1 MFHIILY
8 NPEIPPN
15 TGNII
20 RLAANTGTQ
29 LHLIRPLGFNLSNNS
44 LKRAGL
50 DYKKDADFFLH
61 DSFDLCLNSIK
72 FNEIYAFTKFAK
84 KTFTKIKFKPAPNKF
99 AELAAHDAIVNF
111 SGSETSGL
119 PDNII
124 DKIKVTNKLRIPMIM
139 NSRSLNLSNSV
150 AITVYEGL
158 RQNKFENLV

>member
-15 TGNII
+15 TGNIM

-84 KTFTKIKFKPAPNKF
+84 KTFTKIKFKRNDCF
-99 AELAAHDAIVNF
+99 LF
-111 SGSETSGL
+111 GSETSGL
-119 PDNII
+119 PDNIL
-124 DKIKVTNKLRIPMIM
+124 DKIKVTNKLRIPMIK

>member
-15 TGNII
+15 TGNVM
-20 RLAANTGTQ
+20 RLAANTGTK

-84 KTFTKIKFKPAPNKF
+84 KTFTKIKFKRNDCF
-99 AELAAHDAIVNF
+99 LF
-111 SGSETSGL
+111 GSETSGL
-119 PDNII
+119 PENIL

>member
-15 TGNII
+15 TGNIM

-84 KTFTKIKFKPAPNKF
+84 KTFTKIKFKRNDCF
-99 AELAAHDAIVNF
+99 LF
-111 SGSETSGL
+111 GSETSGL
-119 PDNII
+119 PENIL

-150 AITVYEGL
+150 AVTVYEGL

>member
-15 TGNII
+15 TGNIM
-20 RLAANTGTQ
+20 RLTANTGTQ

-84 KTFTKIKFKPAPNKF
+84 KTFTKIKFKRNDCF
-99 AELAAHDAIVNF
+99 LF
-111 SGSETSGL
+111 GSETSGL
-119 PDNII
+119 PENIL

>member
-15 TGNII
+15 TGNIM

-84 KTFTKIKFKPAPNKF
+84 KTFTKIKFKRNDCILF
-99 AELAAHDAIVNF
+99 
-111 SGSETSGL
+111 GSETSGL
-119 PDNII
+119 PDDIL
-124 DKIKVTNKLRIPMIM
+124 DKIKVTNQLRIPMIM

>member
-15 TGNII
+15 TGNIM

-84 KTFTKIKFKPAPNKF
+84 KTFTKIKFKRNDCF
-99 AELAAHDAIVNF
+99 LF
-111 SGSETSGL
+111 GSETSGL
-119 PDNII
+119 PNKIL
-124 DKIKVTNKLRIPMIM
+124 DKIKVANRLRIPMIM

>member
-1 MFHIILY
+1 MFNIILY

-15 TGNII
+15 TGNIM

-84 KTFTKIKFKPAPNKF
+84 KTFTKIKFKRNDCF
-99 AELAAHDAIVNF
+99 LF
-111 SGSETSGL
+111 GSETSGL
-119 PDNII
+119 PDNIL
-124 DKIKVTNKLRIPMIM
+124 DKIKVTNKLRIPMII

-158 RQNKFENLV
+158 RQNKFENLVEG

>member
-15 TGNII
+15 TGNIM

-72 FNEIYAFTKFAK
+72 FNEIYAITKFAK
-84 KTFTKIKFKPAPNKF
+84 KTFTKIKFKRNDCF
-99 AELAAHDAIVNF
+99 LF
-111 SGSETSGL
+111 GSETSGL
-119 PDNII
+119 PDNIL

>member
-15 TGNII
+15 TGNIM

-44 LKRAGL
+44 LKRASL

-72 FNEIYAFTKFAK
+72 FNEIYAFTKFAE
-84 KTFTKIKFKPAPNKF
+84 KTFTKIKFKRNDCF
-99 AELAAHDAIVNF
+99 LF
-111 SGSETSGL
+111 GSETSGL
-119 PDNII
+119 PDNIL
-124 DKIKVTNKLRIPMIM
+124 DKIKVTNKLRIPMIV

>member
-15 TGNII
+15 TGNIL

-50 DYKKDADFFLH
+50 DYKKNADFFLH
-61 DSFDLCLNSIK
+61 DSFDLCLNSIN

-84 KTFTKIKFKPAPNKF
+84 KTFTKIKFKRNDCLLF
-99 AELAAHDAIVNF
+99 
-111 SGSETSGL
+111 GSETSGL
-119 PDNII
+119 PDNIL

>member
-15 TGNII
+15 TGNIM

-84 KTFTKIKFKPAPNKF
+84 KTFTKIKFKRNDCF
-99 AELAAHDAIVNF
+99 LF
-111 SGSETSGL
+111 GSETSGL
-119 PDNII
+119 PDKIL
-124 DKIKVTNKLRIPMIM
+124 DKIKVTNRLRIPMII

-158 RQNKFENLV
+158 RQNKFEYLV

>member
-15 TGNII
+15 TGNIM
-20 RLAANTGTQ
+20 RLAVNTGTQ
-29 LHLIRPLGFNLSNNS
+29 LHLIRPLGFNISNNS
-44 LKRAGL
+44 LKRASL

-84 KTFTKIKFKPAPNKF
+84 KTFTKIKFKRNDCF
-99 AELAAHDAIVNF
+99 LF
-111 SGSETSGL
+111 GSETSGL
-119 PDNII
+119 PDNIL
-124 DKIKVTNKLRIPMIM
+124 DKIKVTNKLRIPMIV

>member
-15 TGNII
+15 TGNIM

-72 FNEIYAFTKFAK
+72 FNEIYALTKFAK
-84 KTFTKIKFKPAPNKF
+84 KNFTKIKFKRNDCF
-99 AELAAHDAIVNF
+99 LF
-111 SGSETSGL
+111 GSETSGL
-119 PDNII
+119 PNKIL
-124 DKIKVTNKLRIPMIM
+124 DKIKVTNRLRIPMIM

>member
-15 TGNII
+15 TGNIM

-84 KTFTKIKFKPAPNKF
+84 KTFTQIKFKRNDCLLF
-99 AELAAHDAIVNF
+99 
-111 SGSETSGL
+111 GSETNGL
-119 PDNII
+119 PYNIL

>member
-15 TGNII
+15 TGNIM

-84 KTFTKIKFKPAPNKF
+84 KTFTKIKFKRNDCF
-99 AELAAHDAIVNF
+99 LF
-111 SGSETSGL
+111 GSETSGL
-119 PDNII
+119 PNTIL
-124 DKIKVTNKLRIPMIM
+124 DKIKVTNRLRIPMIM

>member
-15 TGNII
+15 TGNIM

-61 DSFDLCLNSIK
+61 DNIDSCLNSIK

-84 KTFTKIKFKPAPNKF
+84 KTFTKIKFKRNDCF
-99 AELAAHDAIVNF
+99 LF
-111 SGSETSGL
+111 GSETSGL
-119 PDNII
+119 PDKIL
-124 DKIKVTNKLRIPMIM
+124 DKIKVTNRLRIPMIM

>member
-15 TGNII
+15 TGNIM

-84 KTFTKIKFKPAPNKF
+84 KTFTKIKFKRNDCF
-99 AELAAHDAIVNF
+99 LF
-111 SGSETSGL
+111 GSETSGL
-119 PDNII
+119 PNNIL
-124 DKIKVTNKLRIPMIM
+124 DKIKVTNRLRIPMIM

>member
-15 TGNII
+15 TGNIM
-20 RLAANTGTQ
+20 RLTANTGTQ

-84 KTFTKIKFKPAPNKF
+84 KTFTKIKFKRNDCF
-99 AELAAHDAIVNF
+99 LF
-111 SGSETSGL
+111 GSETSGL
-119 PDNII
+119 PDNIL

>member
-15 TGNII
+15 TGNIM

-72 FNEIYAFTKFAK
+72 CNEIYAFTKFAK
-84 KTFTKIKFKPAPNKF
+84 KTFTKIKFKRNDCF
-99 AELAAHDAIVNF
+99 LF
-111 SGSETSGL
+111 GSETSGL
-119 PDNII
+119 PDNIL
-124 DKIKVTNKLRIPMIM
+124 DEIKVTNKLRIPMIV

>member
-8 NPEIPPN
+8 NPEVPPN
-15 TGNII
+15 TGNIM

-44 LKRAGL
+44 LKRASL

-84 KTFTKIKFKPAPNKF
+84 KTFTKIKFKRNDCF
-99 AELAAHDAIVNF
+99 LF
-111 SGSETSGL
+111 GSETSGL
-119 PDNII
+119 PDNIL
-124 DKIKVTNKLRIPMIM
+124 DKIKVTNKLRIPMIV

>member
-15 TGNII
+15 TGNIM

-84 KTFTKIKFKPAPNKF
+84 KTFTKIKFKRNDCF
-99 AELAAHDAIVNF
+99 LF
-111 SGSETSGL
+111 GSETSGL
-119 PDNII
+119 PDNIL
-124 DKIKVTNKLRIPMIM
+124 DKIKVTNRLRIPMIV

>member
-15 TGNII
+15 TGNIM

-50 DYKKDADFFLH
+50 DYKKNADFFLH

-72 FNEIYAFTKFAK
+72 FNEIYAFTKFAN
-84 KTFTKIKFKPAPNKF
+84 KTFTKIKFKRNDCF
-99 AELAAHDAIVNF
+99 LF
-111 SGSETSGL
+111 GSETCGL
-119 PDNII
+119 PNKIL
-124 DKIKVTNKLRIPMIM
+124 DKIKVTNRIRIPMIM

>member
-15 TGNII
+15 TGNIM

-84 KTFTKIKFKPAPNKF
+84 KTFTKIKFKRNDCF
-99 AELAAHDAIVNF
+99 LF
-111 SGSETSGL
+111 GSETSGL
-119 PDNII
+119 PDYIL
-124 DKIKVTNKLRIPMIM
+124 DKIKVTNKLRIPMII

>member
-15 TGNII
+15 TGNIM

-84 KTFTKIKFKPAPNKF
+84 KTFTKIKFKKNDCF
-99 AELAAHDAIVNF
+99 LF
-111 SGSETSGL
+111 GSETNGL
-119 PDNII
+119 PDNIL
-124 DKIKVTNKLRIPMIM
+124 DKIKVTNKLRIPMII

>member
-15 TGNII
+15 TGNIM

-84 KTFTKIKFKPAPNKF
+84 KTFTKIKFKRNDCF
-99 AELAAHDAIVNF
+99 LF
-111 SGSETSGL
+111 GSETSGL
-119 PDNII
+119 PDNIL
-124 DKIKVTNKLRIPMIM
+124 DKIKVTNNLRIPMIV

-158 RQNKFENLV
+158 RQNKFKNLV

>member
-15 TGNII
+15 TGNIM

-84 KTFTKIKFKPAPNKF
+84 KTFTKIKFKRNDCF
-99 AELAAHDAIVNF
+99 LF
-111 SGSETSGL
+111 GSETNGL
-119 PDNII
+119 PDKIL
-124 DKIKVTNKLRIPMIM
+124 DKIKVTNRLRIPMIM

>member
-50 DYKKDADFFLH
+50 DYKKNADFFLH

-84 KTFTKIKFKPAPNKF
+84 KTFTKIKFKRNDCLLF
-99 AELAAHDAIVNF
+99 
-111 SGSETSGL
+111 GSETSGL
-119 PDNII
+119 PDNIL
-124 DKIKVTNKLRIPMIM
+124 DKIKVTNKLRIPMII

>member
-15 TGNII
+15 TGNIM

-72 FNEIYAFTKFAK
+72 FNEIYALTKFAK
-84 KTFTKIKFKPAPNKF
+84 KTFTKIKFKRNDCF
-99 AELAAHDAIVNF
+99 LF
-111 SGSETSGL
+111 GSETSGL
-119 PDNII
+119 PNKIL
-124 DKIKVTNKLRIPMIM
+124 DKIKVTNRLRIPMIM

>member
-1 MFHIILY
+1 MFHIILN

-15 TGNII
+15 TGNIM

-84 KTFTKIKFKPAPNKF
+84 KTFTKIKFKRNDCF
-99 AELAAHDAIVNF
+99 LF
-111 SGSETSGL
+111 GSETSGL
-119 PDNII
+119 PDNIL